1 MGLEKKKRLVVEE
14 ERESLRFGRKKSLVV
29 EEREFGK
36 EEESD
41 FEERDQEMWFLV
53 EKRGR
58 YDFGK

>member
-41 FEERDQEMWFLV
+41 FEERD
-53 EKRGR
+53 
-58 YDFGK
+58 